1 MLTRSMM
8 SANRRCEV
16 GQPICHCGNQCHL
29 RTSWTDNNPRRRFW
43 GYADYGVCERSKIVI
58 SGLLKRLR
66 KEEKENR
73 KLKKEVGAALKAQR
87 FLRASVLGSWIF
99 FIVLLGMLVL
109 EWRDS
114 GSSKNVKLVLT
125 F

>member
-1 MLTRSMM
+1 M
-8 SANRRCEV
+8 RC
-16 GQPICHCGNQCHL
+16 
-29 RTSWTDNNPRRRFW
+29 
-43 GYADYGVCERSKIVI
+43 
-58 SGLLKRLR
+58 GLLKRLR
-66 KEEKENR
+66 KEEEENR

-99 FIVLLGMLVL
+99 LIMLLGMLVL

-114 GSSKNVKLVLT
+114 GSSKNVKLALT